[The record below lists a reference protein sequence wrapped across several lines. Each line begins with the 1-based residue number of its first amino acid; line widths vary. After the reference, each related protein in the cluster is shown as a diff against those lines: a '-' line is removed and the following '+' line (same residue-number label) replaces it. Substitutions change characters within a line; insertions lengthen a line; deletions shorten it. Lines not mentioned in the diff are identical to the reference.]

1 MNEFKPLC
9 NSRSAKLPSYLKHMW
24 HEDGWALTFLLHLV
38 RQVHLAPRSLTWFK
52 PHIVG
57 IPCIEPP
64 TERVKKW
71 NNIPFWND
79 LCAQNWLD
87 KIIAHDTEKPKDK
100 PIPEKFT
107 AREKKSRPASSF
119 PRSAFSTSISSSKR
133 KSTGLQR
140 LMLVINYLSYRII
153 FIDFFFST
161 DRLSPRICM
170 LRGFIGCGVG
180 WK

>member
-1 MNEFKPLC
+1 MSINFFTALGAPGALSSPKFNMIQASHC
-9 NSRSAKLPSYLKHMW
+9 WNS
-24 HEDGWALTFLLHLV
+24 LH
-38 RQVHLAPRSLTWFK
+38 RASHRK
-52 PHIVG
+52 K
-57 IPCIEPP
+57 
-64 TERVKKW
+64 KKW

-180 WK
+180 